1 MSRSPAQLLVG
12 GLLSV
17 LLFLAPGAV
26 QAQEPAPPSVPSV
39 DEAAPP
45 APDGTPAVPGGSA
58 AGGEA
63 PITDPEGLARMTKE
77 VEDAADALREINEKL
92 VLLDLKRQEID
103 ANIANVK
110 RDQLITTAEATRR
123 RRAIERLDKRINRN
137 QKRVEA
143 LRELLTSRAIAA
155 FVSGTPTGTETVLDP
170 DLADDSDDIHVYL
183 SALNDSDDELAE
195 RIDTE
200 AARLRKDRRRQRAQ
214 RSELGEKLVGLE
226 RLDVELVSAMDE
238 LAGVIEETEKQA
250 EEAQEKVEQALS
262 LAALISAPGVSI
274 TLDGRATC
282 TAAGFIV
289 ACDIAFDVASMVAAA
304 EADGVV
310 LTGSG
315 WRDTGRQIQ
324 LRAANCDGDVYGR
337 PASACRPPT
346 ARPGS
351 SQHERGRAIDFAN
364 CSSRSTECFKWLAE
378 NAAEFGFKNLPSEPW
393 HWSTTGT

>member
-1 MSRSPAQLLVG
+1 MSRSSAQLFIG
-12 GLLSV
+12 GLLAV
-17 LLFLAPGAV
+17 LLILAPGAV
-26 QAQEPAPPSVPSV
+26 QAQEPVVPPIPPG

-45 APDGTPAVPGGSA
+45 APDGSPALPGAPA

-63 PITDPEGLARMTKE
+63 PITDPEAVDRMTKE
-77 VEDAADALREINEKL
+77 VEDAAEALREINEEL
-92 VLLDLKRQEID
+92 ILLDLKRQEID

-110 RDQLITTAEATRR
+110 REQLVTTAEATRR
-123 RRAIERLDKRINRN
+123 QRAVQRLDKRIARD
-137 QKRVEA
+137 QRRVEV

-200 AARLRKDRRRQRAQ
+200 ATRLRKDRRRQRAQ
-214 RSELGEKLVGLE
+214 RAELGEKLTGLE
-226 RLDVELVSAMDE
+226 RLDVELASALDD
-238 LAGVIEETEKQA
+238 LAEIIEETETQA

-274 TLDGRATC
+274 TLDGQATC
-282 TAAGFIV
+282 SAAGFIV
-289 ACDIAFDVASMVAAA
+289 ACDIAFEVASMVAAA

-315 WRDTGRQIQ
+315 WRDTQRQIE

-337 PASACRPPT
+337 SASACRPPT

-364 CSSRSTECFKWLAE
+364 CSSRGTACFQWLAE
-378 NAAEFGFKNLPSEPW
+378 NAADYGLKNLPSEPW
-393 HWSTTGT
+393 HWSTTGG